1 MAALINGGG
10 KLTYDDYIDI
20 QIRSPGKQRTWFK
33 MCYYNIPCNFMGC
46 IEKKAKKNI
55 CFKRI
60 YVNGMYPDG
69 DCVSFSAAVYR
80 YIKTG
85 NGKILNYSLRNP
97 QEIRQIGPYRL
108 PSDFPYGNIQIQS
121 RPYTTFCLFLRL

>member
-20 QIRSPGKQRTWFK
+20 QIRSSGKQRTWFK

-60 YVNGMYPDG
+60 YVLKESMSTV
-69 DCVSFSAAVYR
+69 CTLTVTVF
-80 YIKTG
+80 
-85 NGKILNYSLRNP
+85 LFP
-97 QEIRQIGPYRL
+97 QLCIDI
-108 PSDFPYGNIQIQS
+108 S
-121 RPYTTFCLFLRL
+121 RPETEKS